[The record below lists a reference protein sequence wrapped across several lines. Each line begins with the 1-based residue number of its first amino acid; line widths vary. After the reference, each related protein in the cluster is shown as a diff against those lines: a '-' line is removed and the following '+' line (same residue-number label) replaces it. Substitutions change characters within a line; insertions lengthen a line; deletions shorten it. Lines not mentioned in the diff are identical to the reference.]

1 MELLINTEII
11 PNFVIEIN
19 IVVQLIVLIMKR
31 ILFLL
36 LILISVSTFA
46 TRKEKRAQVLFE
58 TSMGNI
64 RIELYNETPLH
75 RDNFLQKVK
84 HGFYNGL
91 LFHRVIKDFMI
102 QGGDPTSKNAPKGKM
117 LGDGGGGEVVP
128 AEFALPNIFHKRG
141 AIAMARENDDVNPK
155 RSSSSCQFYIAWGKK
170 FDDEMLAKVQ
180 QRLDKMTNGTVK
192 IDSAQAKVYKTIGG
206 VPHLDGQYTVFGEVI
221 EGLDVVDKIQ
231 QVGTDANDRPLED
244 VKIIKAKVIKNI
256 RHHRK

>member
-1 MELLINTEII
+1 MESFIKTEII
-11 PNFVIEIN
+11 LNFVIKIAV
-19 IVVQLIVLIMKR
+19 VVQLIVLMMKR

-36 LILISVSTFA
+36 LILISVSAFA
-46 TRKEKRAQVLFE
+46 TRKEKRAQILFE

-84 HGFYNGL
+84 RGFYDGL

-102 QGGDPTSKNAPKGKM
+102 QGGDPTSKNAPKGKL
-117 LGDGGGGEVVP
+117 LGDGEDGDMIP
-128 AEFALPNIFHKRG
+128 AEFALPQIFHKRG
-141 AIAMARENDDVNPK
+141 AIAMAREGDDVNPK
-155 RSSSSCQFYIAWGKK
+155 HSSSSCQFYIVWGKK
-170 FDDEMLAKVQ
+170 FDDEMLTKVQ
-180 QRLDKMTNGTVK
+180 QRLDKTTNGAVK
-192 IDSAQAKVYKTIGG
+192 IDSVQAEIYKTVGG

-221 EGLDVVDKIQ
+221 EGLNVVDKIQ

-256 RHHRK
+256 RHHGK

>member
-1 MELLINTEII
+1 
-11 PNFVIEIN
+11 
-19 IVVQLIVLIMKR
+19 MKR

-36 LILISVSTFA
+36 VILISVSTFA

-75 RDNFLQKVK
+75 RDNFLKKVK
-84 HGFYNGL
+84 HGFYDGL
-91 LFHRVIKDFMI
+91 LFHRVIKDFMV

-117 LGDGGGGEVVP
+117 LGDGEDGEMIP

-141 AIAMARENDDVNPK
+141 AIAMAREGDDVNPK
-155 RSSSSCQFYIAWGKK
+155 RSSSSCQFYIVWGKK
-170 FDDEMLAKVQ
+170 FDDEMLTKVQ
-180 QRLDKMTNGTVK
+180 QRLDKMTNGAVK
-192 IDSAQAKVYKTIGG
+192 IDSTQAEVYKTIGG

-244 VKIIKAKVIKNI
+244 VKILKAKVIKNI
-256 RHHRK
+256 RHHRM